1 MMPGD
6 KDYYQILG
14 IKRSATPKELKE
26 SYLYWVNVLHPDRM
40 INMPERIR
48 IQAEEDLKKVNG
60 AYGVL
65 SDPRKRAQY
74 DKKTGVSGDV
84 EVSSYR
90 ETRVKGKPKL
100 EIYPKTIFFDNA
112 LPYVKEK
119 GVFYI
124 RNVGGEY
131 SKIMISTPEQ
141 WIKIIRTKSIYPDNK
156 LPMQVDIEAIGR
168 DWGKTISS
176 KIRVRLDETEAS
188 VTIKLRIPKRH

>member
-1 MMPGD
+1 MMPDD

-48 IQAEEDLKKVNG
+48 IQAEEDLKKVNE

-90 ETRVKGKPKL
+90 ETRVKGKPKV
-100 EIYPKTIFFDNA
+100 EIYPKTIFFDKA

-124 RNVGGEY
+124 RNMGGEY

-141 WIKIIRTKSIYPDNK
+141 WIKIIRTKSICPDNK
-156 LPMQVDIEAIGR
+156 LPMQVNIEAIGR

-188 VTIKLRIPKRH
+188 VTI

>member
-1 MMPGD
+1 MPGD

-26 SYLYWVNVLHPDRM
+26 SYLYLVNVLHPDRM
-40 INMPERIR
+40 TNMPERIR
-48 IQAEEDLKKVNG
+48 IQAEEDLKKVNE

-74 DKKTGVSGDV
+74 DKKTGVSGHV

-90 ETRVKGKPKL
+90 ETRVKGKPKA

-131 SKIMISTPEQ
+131 SKIMISTPGQ

>member
-1 MMPGD
+1 MMPDD

-90 ETRVKGKPKL
+90 ETRVKGKPKV

>member
-1 MMPGD
+1 MPDD

-14 IKRSATPKELKE
+14 IKRSPTPKELKE

-48 IQAEEDLKKVNG
+48 IQAEEDLKKVNE

-90 ETRVKGKPKL
+90 ETRVKGKPKV
-100 EIYPKTIFFDNA
+100 EIYPKTIFFEKA

-141 WIKIIRTKSIYPDNK
+141 WIKIIRTESIYPDNK
-156 LPMQVDIEAIGR
+156 LPMQVNIEAIGR

-176 KIRVRLDETEAS
+176 KIRIRLDETEAS

>member
-1 MMPGD
+1 MPDD

-48 IQAEEDLKKVNG
+48 IQAEEDLKKVNE

-90 ETRVKGKPKL
+90 ETREKGKPKV

-156 LPMQVDIEAIGR
+156 LPMQVNIEAIGR

>member
-1 MMPGD
+1 MPDD

-48 IQAEEDLKKVNG
+48 IQAEEDLKKVNE

-90 ETRVKGKPKL
+90 ETRVKGKPKA

-156 LPMQVDIEAIGR
+156 LPIQVDIEAIGR

>member
-1 MMPGD
+1 MMPDD

-48 IQAEEDLKKVNG
+48 IQAEEDLKKVNE

-90 ETRVKGKPKL
+90 ETRVKGKPKA

-156 LPMQVDIEAIGR
+156 LPIQVDIEAIGR

>member
-1 MMPGD
+1 MPDD

-48 IQAEEDLKKVNG
+48 IQAEEDLKKVNE

-90 ETRVKGKPKL
+90 ETRVKGKPKV
-100 EIYPKTIFFDNA
+100 EIYPKTIFFDKA

-124 RNVGGEY
+124 RNMGGEY
-131 SKIMISTPEQ
+131 SKIIISTPEQ
-141 WIKIIRTKSIYPDNK
+141 WIKNIRTKSICPDNK
-156 LPMQVDIEAIGR
+156 LPMQVNIEAIGR

>member
-1 MMPGD
+1 MPDD

-48 IQAEEDLKKVNG
+48 IQAEEDLKKVNE

-90 ETRVKGKPKL
+90 ETRVKGKPKV

>member
-1 MMPGD
+1 MMPDD

-26 SYLYWVNVLHPDRM
+26 SYLYLVNVLHPDRM
-40 INMPERIR
+40 TNMPERIR
-48 IQAEEDLKKVNG
+48 IQAEEDLKKVNE

-90 ETRVKGKPKL
+90 ETRVKGKPKV

>member
-1 MMPGD
+1 MMPDD

-40 INMPERIR
+40 INMAERIR
-48 IQAEEDLKKVNG
+48 IQAEEDLKKVNE

-84 EVSSYR
+84 
-90 ETRVKGKPKL
+90 RVKGKPKV
-100 EIYPKTIFFDNA
+100 EIYPKTIFFDKA

-141 WIKIIRTKSIYPDNK
+141 WIKVIQTKSIYPDNK
-156 LPMQVDIEAIGR
+156 LPMQVSIEAIGR

-176 KIRVRLDETEAS
+176 KIRVRLDESEAS

>member
-1 MMPGD
+1 MMPDD

-48 IQAEEDLKKVNG
+48 IQAEEDLKKVNE

-90 ETRVKGKPKL
+90 ETREKGKPKV

-156 LPMQVDIEAIGR
+156 LPMQVNIEAIGR

>member
-1 MMPGD
+1 MPGD

-40 INMPERIR
+40 MNMPERIR
-48 IQAEEDLKKVNG
+48 IQAEEDIKKVNE

-65 SDPRKRAQY
+65 SDPRKREQY

-100 EIYPKTIFFDNA
+100 EIYPKTIFFDKA

-156 LPMQVDIEAIGR
+156 LPMQVNIEAIGR

>member
-1 MMPGD
+1 MMPDD

-48 IQAEEDLKKVNG
+48 IQAEEDLKKVNE

-90 ETRVKGKPKL
+90 ETRVKGKPKV

-131 SKIMISTPEQ
+131 SKIMLSTPAQ

>member
-1 MMPGD
+1 MMSD
-6 KDYYQILG
+6 NKDYYQILN

-40 INMPERIR
+40 INMPERVR
-48 IQAEEDLKKVNG
+48 IQAEEGLKKVNE

-74 DKKTGVSGDV
+74 DKKTDVSVDV
-84 EVSSYR
+84 EVSSYQ
-90 ETRVKGKPKL
+90 ETRVKGKPKV
-100 EIYPKTIFFDNA
+100 EIYPKTIFFDKA

-131 SKIMISTPEQ
+131 SKIMLSTPEQ

-176 KIRVRLDETEAS
+176 KIRVRLNETEAS
-188 VTIKLRIPKRH
+188 VTIKLRTQKKH

>member
-1 MMPGD
+1 MPGD

-90 ETRVKGKPKL
+90 ETRVKGKPKV

>member
-1 MMPGD
+1 MPDD

-48 IQAEEDLKKVNG
+48 IQAEEDLKKVNE

-90 ETRVKGKPKL
+90 ETRVKGKPKV
-100 EIYPKTIFFDNA
+100 EIYPKTIFFDKA

-124 RNVGGEY
+124 RNMGGEY

-141 WIKIIRTKSIYPDNK
+141 WIKIIRTKSICPDNK
-156 LPMQVDIEAIGR
+156 LPMQVNIEAIGR

>member
-1 MMPGD
+1 MPDD

-26 SYLYWVNVLHPDRM
+26 SYLYLVNVLHPDRM
-40 INMPERIR
+40 TNMPERIR
-48 IQAEEDLKKVNG
+48 IQAEEDLKKVNE

-90 ETRVKGKPKL
+90 ETRVKGKPKV